1 MSFVL
6 SWGEAWFL
14 DCRVI
19 PQERH
24 ASQTA
29 RWFTGQNDD
38 RARLVSPFHSSHGP
52 PENDSN
58 FYSPIESGHNSDEE
72 EDEVK
77 FFIFIAKKS
86 IVIGVKASKF

>member
-1 MSFVL
+1 MILVSFVL

-24 ASQTA
+24 ATQTA
-29 RWFTGQNDD
+29 RYFMGQNDD
-38 RARLVSPFHSSHGP
+38 RARLVSSSHHQSQGP

-58 FYSPIESGHNSDEE
+58 FYSPIESGHNSD
-72 EDEVK
+72 DEAGEVN
-77 FFIFIAKKS
+77 I
-86 IVIGVKASKF
+86 

>member
-1 MSFVL
+1 MILISFVL

-24 ASQTA
+24 ATQTA
-29 RWFTGQNDD
+29 RYFMGQNDD
-38 RARLVSPFHSSHGP
+38 RARLVSPYQQRH

-58 FYSPIESGHNSDEE
+58 FYSPIESGHNSSDDEAE
-72 EDEVK
+72 EV
-77 FFIFIAKKS
+77 S
-86 IVIGVKASKF
+86 